1 MYICIISLILAC
13 VNGFLKI
20 NLLKCVSFCLNICYN
35 LFEVSHMDIGE
46 RIREMRKDKKMTQRE
61 LAALTGVAENTI
73 RQYELHLRKP
83 KVEQLKSIARVFDC
97 SLDYLTGADDE
108 PETAA
113 NHLERVFAEL
123 GYTIVHDGGNIV
135 LSNNGREIPL
145 SEADY
150 KEMQNKVLSFIRFT
164 LADKMDMKG

>member
-1 MYICIISLILAC
+1 
-13 VNGFLKI
+13 
-20 NLLKCVSFCLNICYN
+20 
-35 LFEVSHMDIGE
+35 MDIGE

-108 PETAA
+108 PETAG
-113 NHLERVFAEL
+113 LE
-123 GYTIVHDGGNIV
+123 D
-135 LSNNGREIPL
+135 
-145 SEADY
+145 
-150 KEMQNKVLSFIRFT
+150 
-164 LADKMDMKG
+164 

>member
-1 MYICIISLILAC
+1 
-13 VNGFLKI
+13 
-20 NLLKCVSFCLNICYN
+20 
-35 LFEVSHMDIGE
+35 MDIGE

-123 GYTIVHDGGNIV
+123 GYTIAVSYTHLGA
-135 LSNNGREIPL
+135 RR
-145 SEADY
+145 
-150 KEMQNKVLSFIRFT
+150 FIRSNYIIT
-164 LADKMDMKG
+164 EGSISNEK